1 MASKLIFNLI
11 IVTFLLASCSQNIS
25 MENGSDELRSIV
37 KKQNANLESCFKEGN
52 SEKLASL
59 YTDSAKLSP
68 NGGDFVIGR
77 NSIKEF
83 WADDFKSSKV
93 LEMSTDVMT
102 TNGNRE
108 IIYETGKTRSKILY
122 QDSVYRVLV
131 KYINV
136 WVKQKDG
143 NYQLDIDFW
152 NNDHTDK

>member
-1 MASKLIFNLI
+1 
-11 IVTFLLASCSQNIS
+11 

-37 KKQNANLESCFKEGN
+37 KKQNAKLESCFKEGN

>member
-1 MASKLIFNLI
+1 
-11 IVTFLLASCSQNIS
+11 
-25 MENGSDELRSIV
+25 MENGSDELISIV
-37 KKQNANLESCFKEGN
+37 KKQNAKLESCFKEGN

-93 LEMSTDVMT
+93 LEMSTTVMT

-122 QDSVYRVLV
+122 QDSVYTVLV

>member
-1 MASKLIFNLI
+1 
-11 IVTFLLASCSQNIS
+11 
-25 MENGSDELRSIV
+25 MENGSDELISIV
-37 KKQNANLESCFKEGN
+37 KKQNAKLESCFKEGN